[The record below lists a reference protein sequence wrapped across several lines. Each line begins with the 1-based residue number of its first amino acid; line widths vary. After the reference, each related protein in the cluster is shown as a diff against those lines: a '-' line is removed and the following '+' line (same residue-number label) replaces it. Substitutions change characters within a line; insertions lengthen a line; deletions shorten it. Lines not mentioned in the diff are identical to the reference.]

1 MDPNKDKPAEP
12 RPTAE
17 TAKTAENSEEA
28 KKTNWIVTMD
38 RVTLCGMGVSI
49 ALMLQPWWSGGFKF
63 GFFCTIVFTIG
74 QIVFSHLLPSESS

>member
-1 MDPNKDKPAEP
+1 MDEKNEAPAEP
-12 RPTAE
+12 HPTAD
-17 TAKTAENSEEA
+17 AAENAEES

-38 RVTLCGMGVSI
+38 RVTLGGMGVSI

>member
-1 MDPNKDKPAEP
+1 MDQNNDKPAEP
-12 RPTAE
+12 EPTAE
-17 TAKTAENSEEA
+17 TAENGEEA

-38 RVTLCGMGVSI
+38 RVTLGGMGVSI

>member
-1 MDPNKDKPAEP
+1 MEQNNDKPAEP
-12 RPTAE
+12 QPTPE
-17 TAKTAENSEEA
+17 SAENAEES